1 MMKTPL
7 DQKRRVCVIGGN
19 VQIWSVKVHIWLYI
33 SAGTAGLCALKN
45 SLEAGLDA
53 VAYERGTEIGGTWIF
68 SEEMPKDEYDE
79 VHSSMYEGL
88 RYVI

>member
-1 MMKTPL
+1 MVSLYDLIRTPSKIL
-7 DQKRRVCVIGGN
+7 
-19 VQIWSVKVHIWLYI
+19 
-33 SAGTAGLCALKN
+33 LKN

-88 RYVI
+88 R